1 MLAVLLVSGKGGAE
15 AGAEARAPGR
25 EEAKAETERRVRRG
39 AGAEKENEAAAE
51 NAIAVTPEA
60 RTVLGD
66 TKLARAPC
74 R

>member
-1 MLAVLLVSGKGGAE
+1 MLAVLLVSGKGG

-25 EEAKAETERRVRRG
+25 EEAKAETKRRVRRE
-39 AGAEKENEAAAE
+39 AGAEKENEAAVE
-51 NAIAVTPEA
+51 NAIVVAPEA
-60 RTVLGD
+60 RTALGD